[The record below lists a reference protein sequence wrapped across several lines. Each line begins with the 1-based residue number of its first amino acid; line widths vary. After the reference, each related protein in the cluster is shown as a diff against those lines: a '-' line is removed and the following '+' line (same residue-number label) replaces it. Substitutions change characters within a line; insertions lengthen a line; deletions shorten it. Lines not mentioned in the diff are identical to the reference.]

1 MILAATADMV
11 IPARFDAM
19 PAVAHEIEQF
29 MQLAGFCDQAVL
41 DIQLAVEE
49 IITNIIRHGFC
60 GSPGLISIHSI
71 ADTDLLTVEIVDEA
85 PPFNPLTVP
94 DPDITSSIAE
104 RKTGGLGI
112 YLVRQVTDTVTY
124 RYEDEK
130 NILIFTKKKQ
140 KDAVS

>member
-1 MILAATADMV
+1 MV
-11 IPARFDAM
+11 IPARFDEV

-29 MQLAGFCDQAVL
+29 MQKAGFCDQAVF
-41 DIQLAVEE
+41 DIQLAIEE
-49 IITNIIRHGFC
+49 IVINIIRHGFC
-60 GSPGLISIHSI
+60 GNPGLISIHSI
-71 ADTDLLTVEIVDEA
+71 VDSDLLTVEIIDEA
-85 PPFNPLTVP
+85 PPFNPLSVP
-94 DPDITSSIAE
+94 DPDITSSLAE

-124 RYEDEK
+124 RYENKK